1 MYIYAENND
10 WKDLDENIL
19 AGDGIMGNVFLF
31 FYVFFKKYLLS
42 FKS

>member
-1 MYIYAENND
+1 MYIYAENKD

-31 FYVFFKKYLLS
+31 FKFSLRNTC
-42 FKS
+42 

>member
-19 AGDGIMGNVFLF
+19 SGDGLWAMF
-31 FYVFFKKYLLS
+31 FFFFLS
-42 FKS
+42 FL